1 MPSFWQVVIPV
12 VAITGWAAI
21 VLYRIYIAGRA
32 REHMHRE
39 RMAMIERGLVPGAEA
54 DPEKFE
60 RMMDWHPSRSLDRSG
75 HSRRKGLLLMGIGAG
90 LAAMFYIQGDTRT
103 VGIGALVFLMGVAF
117 FVNAMFEARSPRP
130 DQEQGKG
137 GS

>member
-1 MPSFWQVVIPV
+1 MFRSQNVLLLNDRQQSIEWSPS
-12 VAITGWAAI
+12 
-21 VLYRIYIAGRA
+21 
-32 REHMHRE
+32 
-39 RMAMIERGLVPGAEA
+39 
-54 DPEKFE
+54 FE

-117 FVNAMFEARSPRP
+117 FVNAMLEARSPRP
-130 DQEQGKG
+130 DQEQGRG